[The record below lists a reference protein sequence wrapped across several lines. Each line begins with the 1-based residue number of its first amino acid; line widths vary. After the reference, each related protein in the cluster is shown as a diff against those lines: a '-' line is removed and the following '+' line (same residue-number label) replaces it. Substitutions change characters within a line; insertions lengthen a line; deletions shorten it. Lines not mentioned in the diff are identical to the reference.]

1 MATWFYLDSDLH
13 QFTKDVDFAVPL
25 TEIQSIEQEI
35 ISRKLNY
42 SYLSIGGLGIREQ
55 KDIKIDFI
63 DRRLRQTNLL
73 FAEAIEEARSKVIV
87 GVQEV
92 PIVSLEHLIAMKMV
106 SGEPK
111 DDKDVKDLLKA
122 QTLDYDR
129 TKAIVE
135 EYLGGYVADRLDI
148 LLEK

>member
-1 MATWFYLDSDLH
+1 MSTLYFDPKLSDSE
-13 QFTKDVDFAVPL
+13 KGSDF
-25 TEIQSIEQEI
+25 Q
-35 ISRKLNY
+35 
-42 SYLSIGGLGIREQ
+42 
-55 KDIKIDFI
+55 DDF
-63 DRRLRQTNLL
+63 LPEKGNHQTNLL
-73 FAEAIEEARSKVIV
+73 FAEAIEKARSKVIV

-106 SGEPK
+106 TGEPK

-122 QTLDYDR
+122 QTINYDR

-148 LLEK
+148 FAGEVGILAPRGPYIYRKTE